1 MAEII
6 GTSGSLKE
14 LIRSLNRDRIYDYN
28 TLDDLLAFQ
37 KNWKKDIE
45 QNRERVVEELQL
57 EISKIKAEHD
67 LYESKYQEMVQVR
80 AKMLY
85 KERED
90 LPDKIQQYSFKTK
103 NPFKYLFN
111 RAKYFQLNNRLKTL
125 TNNFEREVVKPFSKI
140 LKTVKDLDNSAN
152 YRESNF
158 NSIVNE
164 RCKDYEDKMTFIN
177 FIIKHNKPL
186 LIGAIGEN
194 KTIEELSKLPDSF
207 IVLNDVQLEF
217 DSPIY
222 HRKENDHIFSIQVDH
237 LVIGPSGVF
246 NIETKN
252 WSEES
257 IKNLDLFSPVKQIK
271 RANYALFTII
281 NSAILNRYIRVKN
294 HHWGDKKISVRNIL
308 LMVSAKPKEEFQF
321 VKILSL
327 NQMIGYIKY
336 FEEVLSENEVQQI
349 TDFIRCYKS
358 LR

>member
-1 MAEII
+1 LAEII

-14 LIRSLNRDRIYDYN
+14 LIRNLNRDRIYDYN

-45 QNRERVVEELQL
+45 HNREQAVEELQL
-57 EISKIKAEHD
+57 EISKIKAEHN

-80 AKMLY
+80 TKMLY
-85 KERED
+85 KERGD
-90 LPDKIQQYSFKTK
+90 LPNQIQKYSVKTK
-103 NPFKYLFN
+103 NPFKFLFN
-111 RAKYFQLNNRLKTL
+111 KSKYLQLNNKLKTL
-125 TNNFEREVVKPFSKI
+125 TNNFEKEVIKPFRKLI
-140 LKTVKDLDNSAN
+140 KTIKNLDNSAN
-152 YRESNF
+152 YREHNF
-158 NSIVNE
+158 DFIVNE
-164 RCKDYEDKMTFIN
+164 RCKHYENKMTFID
-177 FIIKHNKPL
+177 FIIKHNKLL

-194 KTIEELSKLPDSF
+194 KTIDELSKLPDSF
-207 IVLNDVQLEF
+207 IVLNDVQLGF
-217 DSPIY
+217 DPPIY
-222 HRKENDHIFSIQVDH
+222 NRKEDDHIFSIQIDH

-327 NQMIGYIKY
+327 SQITGYLTY
-336 FEEVLSENEVQQI
+336 FEEILSQSEIRTIAN
-349 TDFIRCYKS
+349 FIQKY
-358 LR
+358 